1 MFKSIVIFFILL
13 YFPYSYSEAPKDIQT
28 NQRAWFDGLDV
39 TGVNNY
45 VSNPGAVSLTS
56 WKDKSPQAYTAGAAT
71 SFTTGFYTYP
81 TYSPGNGV
89 YFDGAYNILQVTGG
103 IYPSGTTTNNDIF
116 VVATTNAIVQSF
128 LFVQGPIN
136 NNSNRISAH
145 IPWVDSTLYWDQNVG
160 TGRLSVAWGS
170 TLSRRYLWRFKATAT
185 TRAILR
191 NNVSWATGAASGNY
205 TNAAGHHFYIGGGE
219 NTSSNNHIGTISE
232 MIMYNRT
239 LTVAENRILLNYLNR
254 KWVLPDGIGAESR
267 YSSTTYPWWIGGI
280 GRESD
285 GNATPGSS
293 YGLSIANNTFL
304 NANGKYLL
312 FGLPSQNPATG
323 LVTLDIPTT
332 MNSRANRI
340 WYLERTGSATGTVN
354 MSFDLTAMGIS
365 GTSIYNTCHLL
376 YRSGTTG
383 TFTIL
388 NSIQYSG
395 ATSVS
400 FNGITAPTTGY
411 YTIGFVGSFLN
422 ITKVD
427 QVLSDPI
434 NLTTNPKRIPLAEI
448 AYTLTVSNQGPYRP
462 DSATIT
468 IDDSFN
474 NNLNLYV
481 GNYSGT
487 GAPFLFIEGTPA
499 SGLTFPFVSLAS
511 TTDSVD
517 FLNAANTL
525 ITPVP
530 DVNGYDPL
538 VRKIR
543 FKPSGVFNIPSGSN
557 PNLQLKFKMQVK

>member
-1 MFKSIVIFFILL
+1 MFRFIILFFIFSFFNI
-13 YFPYSYSEAPKDIQT
+13 YGEAPKDLPT

-45 VSNPGAVSLTS
+45 VSNPGAGVLAS
-56 WKDKSPQAYTAGAAT
+56 WKDKSPQSYTAGAAT
-71 SFTTGFYTYP
+71 SFTAGFYTSP

-89 YFDGAYNILQVTGG
+89 YFDGVYNILQVTGG
-103 IYPSGTTTNNDIF
+103 IYPTGTTTNNDIF
-116 VVATTNAIVQSF
+116 VVATTNSIVQSF
-128 LFVQGPIN
+128 LFLQGPIN
-136 NNSNRISAH
+136 NNANRISAH

-170 TLSRRYLWRFKATAT
+170 TLSRRYLWRFRATST
-185 TRAILR
+185 TRAVLR
-191 NNVSWATGAASGNY
+191 NNVSWATGAATGNY
-205 TNAAGHHFYIGGGE
+205 TYTAGDHFYIGGGE

-232 MIMYNRT
+232 MIAYNRT
-239 LTVAENRILLNYLNR
+239 LTVAETRILLNYLNR
-254 KWVLPDGIGAESR
+254 KWVLPDGIGTESR
-267 YSSTTYPWWIGGI
+267 YASTTYPWWIGGI
-280 GRESD
+280 GREAD
-285 GNATPGSS
+285 GNAETGTS
-293 YGLSIANNTFL
+293 YGLSVANNTFL

-312 FGLPSQNPATG
+312 FGLPDANPVTG
-323 LVTLDIPTT
+323 LVTTDIPTT

-340 WYLERTGSATGTVN
+340 WRFERTGSATGTVN
-354 MSFDLTAMGIS
+354 ISFDLTAMGIT

-388 NSIQYSG
+388 NSIAYNG
-395 ATSVS
+395 TTTVT
-400 FNGITAPTTGY
+400 FNGITAPATGY
-411 YTIGFVGSFLN
+411 YTLGFVGSFLN
-422 ITKVD
+422 IVKLD
-427 QVLSDPI
+427 QVISDPVNI
-434 NLTTNPKRIPLAEI
+434 TTNPKRIPLAEI

-462 DSATIT
+462 DSATII

-474 NNLNLYV
+474 NNLDLYV

-487 GAPFLFIEGTPA
+487 GAPFLFIEGTPG
-499 SGLTFPFVSLAS
+499 SGVTFPFTSLAS

-517 FLNAANTL
+517 FFNAANTL

-543 FKPSGVFNIPSGSN
+543 FKPSGNFNIPSGTS
-557 PNLQLKFKMQVK
+557 PNFQLKFKMRLK